1 MEMAGV
7 REFVCAS
14 AWTGHYR
21 DGENNRLS
29 RQEEFVSRSLNKV
42 SLIGNLG
49 NDPEVRST
57 TGGNRVATFSLATS
71 RSWNDAAGSKQEKTE
86 WHRCVVWNTKSSQL
100 ADIVERYVKKGD
112 KLYVEGRIEYRQ
124 WQDKDGQT
132 RYSTEINVRELIML
146 GGAKGGGGDFAVSD
160 GSRTRAAPA
169 GQKAKA
175 SAPSAD
181 DFEDFPN
188 ALSDAD
194 DDLPF

>member
-1 MEMAGV
+1 M
-7 REFVCAS
+7 
-14 AWTGHYR
+14 
-21 DGENNRLS
+21 
-29 RQEEFVSRSLNKV
+29 SRSLNKV
-42 SLIGNLG
+42 TLIGNLG

-71 RSWNDAAGSKQEKTE
+71 RSWNDAAGAKQEKTE

-112 KLYVEGRIEYRQ
+112 KIYVEGRIEYRQ

-146 GGAKGGGGDFAVSD
+146 GGGRGGGDFEGGD
-160 GSRTRAAPA
+160 GGRARAATAGQRAKTAAAPA
-169 GQKAKA
+169 
-175 SAPSAD
+175 SD